1 MFAVTIQLKPHQQY
15 LHMVL
20 SILCRMFPLT
30 TLESVDEILWYDFL
44 NKYLL
49 ELLGHYFSNI
59 LRNKALKFLEFVLIL
74 SYNHVG
80 NKRANYNNY
89 LFICE
94 LIFQT
99 QMQQLADEAAASSK
113 TEKISLI
120 E

>member
-20 SILCRMFPLT
+20 SILCRMLPFT
-30 TLESVDEILWYDFL
+30 TLESVDEILWYDFS

-59 LRNKALKFLEFVLIL
+59 LRNKASKFLKFLLIL
-74 SYNHVG
+74 CYNHVG

-89 LFICE
+89 LFLCE

-99 QMQQLADEAAASSK
+99 EMQQLADAAAASSK
-113 TEKISLI
+113 TEKIPLT